1 MHFYKIGQPDK
12 NRTKV
17 LSSGQINLSNL
28 RNLPWHR
35 WLRFFVSMPQLHF
48 TQSESGK
55 GRRARVALPPLP

>member
-1 MHFYKIGQPDK
+1 MHFYKIGQLDK
-12 NRTKV
+12 HWTKV
-17 LSSGQINLSNL
+17 LSSGQTNLSNL

-35 WLRFFVSMPQLHF
+35 WLRSFVSVPQLHF